1 MRYDENQV
9 ILSRPVGDVED
20 CAGSWLVQHFIVQR
34 QDVCLVVV
42 VIASTGMKH
51 DE

>member
-1 MRYDENQV
+1 MIYDENQV

-34 QDVCLVVV
+34 QDVCLSFI
-42 VIASTGMKH
+42 VISSTVMKH